1 MRTSE
6 HPLKVDEVAVVGTTI
21 RSLRM
26 YEFRLSLYLR
36 IRGCLGQVV
45 HLCFKHHKYADK
57 HYLLFR
63 RVPMMPPM
71 SIPPKADTKG
81 KIAAVTN
88 QKPRKRTG
96 TIRGG
101 SAITLFI
108 SQ

>member
-6 HPLKVDEVAVVGTTI
+6 DPLKVDEVAVVGTTI
-21 RSLRM
+21 RSLWM
-26 YEFRLSLYLR
+26 YEFRLSLYLKF
-36 IRGCLGQVV
+36 RGCSGQVV
-45 HLCFKHHKYADK
+45 NVCFKHHKYADK
-57 HYLLFR
+57 HYLRFR
-63 RVPMMPPM
+63 RVPMMTPL
-71 SIPPKADTKG
+71 SRPPKANNKG

-101 SAITLFI
+101 SAITLCI